1 MPIVKKAISASA
13 HDKTDLDEERARL
26 ILAGLEKQ
34 YLKADDKY
42 HFRNDARDV
51 AFEAHEGKLVTQRE
65 DPAVIASMIELAEAR
80 GWSSLKLNGSQD
92 FRKEAWLQ
100 ASLRGM
106 DVSGY
111 QPDKVDLA
119 RLDELKA
126 ERAGVPASTRG
137 NVIAERALSSSSTKE
152 KGGLQTAE
160 PKISLSKAQEQV
172 VAVLAKIMAERGD
185 SPEAIAMASEM
196 AAERLRS
203 DRVHVGKLVETG
215 TAPYNNVPGEKQS
228 PFVVLADDK
237 GNKDTIWGVDLPRA
251 LEASGAKVGD
261 KVALAFGGRQDVT
274 VQTAITDATGK
285 VTGHEAKVVNRNAWE
300 IVQFDKLRDEG
311 KAKVLEAAQRKDQ
324 PSTIQVFDK
333 PVAPTKAA
341 PTVSREREPQR

>member
-1 MPIVKKAISASA
+1 M
-13 HDKTDLDEERARL
+13 
-26 ILAGLEKQ
+26 
-34 YLKADDKY
+34 
-42 HFRNDARDV
+42 
-51 AFEAHEGKLVTQRE
+51 
-65 DPAVIASMIELAEAR
+65 
-80 GWSSLKLNGSQD
+80 
-92 FRKEAWLQ
+92 Q

-137 NVIAERALSSSSTKE
+137 NVIAERALSSSSPKE
-152 KGGLQTAE
+152 KGELQVIEPTAE

-172 VAVLAKIMAERGD
+172 IAVLAKIMAERGD

-215 TAPYNNVPGEKQS
+215 TASYNNVPGEKQS

-274 VQTAITDATGK
+274 VHTAITDATGK

-333 PVAPTKAA
+333 PVAPNKAA